1 MQSWRTG
8 SVSTLHQIRNMEFAI
23 FEGQLSAAMKLIPAD
38 VLEDMSKE

>member
-1 MQSWRTG
+1 MQSRRTG
-8 SVSTLHQIRNMEFAI
+8 SASTLHQIRNMEFAI